1 MSNVLMD
8 ISLHADTQH
17 RAVLSVY
24 TRNYQ
29 HLKTY
34 YIWSSLSVKCL
45 EKIVGCYP
53 QSDANDGTAQP
64 DSVVLSV
71 YTKNYQHLKTYYIW
85 SNFSVKCLE
94 KIVSCYP
101 QSDAS
106 DGTAQPA
113 SLFLVL
119 YLILCPQWSASKRY
133 RRCSRGCRWLFT
145 FLLCNQEH
153 GVNNER
159 SQSIQSVLHSKRTHR
174 MWSHQ
179 KDRSKPKKKKRKK
192 RKKFVSFA

>member
-29 HLKTY
+29 HIKTY
-34 YIWSSLSVKCL
+34 CIWSNLSVKCL
-45 EKIVGCYP
+45 EKIVG
-53 QSDANDGTAQP
+53 S
-64 DSVVLSV
+64 
-71 YTKNYQHLKTYYIW
+71 
-85 SNFSVKCLE
+85 F
-94 KIVSCYP
+94 P

-106 DGTAQPA
+106 DGTAQAA
-113 SLFLVL
+113 SLFLFL
-119 YLILCPQWSASKRY
+119 YSILCPQWSASKRY

-174 MWSHQ
+174 MWPHQ
-179 KDRSKPKKKKRKK
+179 KTVVREKRKK
-192 RKKFVSFA
+192 KSVSRAQRTAGCPV